1 MLSESALSSSMIRT
15 FMKNSLVSRKQF
27 RILNEVA
34 IEFWRNPVD
43 LIELKSGNDAK
54 SYNIPSDSG
63 RFFVNQN
70 EI

>member
-1 MLSESALSSSMIRT
+1 
-15 FMKNSLVSRKQF
+15 MKNSLVSRKQF